1 MRVKALKN
9 FVGETCMAI
18 DEVKEIPDG
27 KAERLIAI
35 GYVEEVTETSSK
47 TKKSTKKAVM
57 EDGTK

>member
-35 GYVEEVTETSSK
+35 GYVEAVTPPPEK
-47 TKKSTKKAVM
+47 PAKKSTKKAVM
-57 EDGTK
+57 EDGK